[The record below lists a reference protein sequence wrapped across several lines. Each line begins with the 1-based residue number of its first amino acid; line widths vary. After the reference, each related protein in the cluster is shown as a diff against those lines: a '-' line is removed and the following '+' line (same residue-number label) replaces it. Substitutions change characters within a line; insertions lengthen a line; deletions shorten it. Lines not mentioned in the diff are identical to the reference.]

1 MKKLRYKII
10 LTVVML
16 SLLIATIFSI
26 NMFASPSYTKV
37 TFVHGGT
44 TSSQVVASGES
55 MVLPTPNA
63 KNGGEVF
70 GWFDRS
76 GNFYECGESFSPD
89 KPTTLYC
96 AEGGEIALSGSFP
109 YYFSKGYSYI
119 KLNSN
124 ITVNSAITVPDGLVF
139 IDLNGNNISL
149 NSEADGFVGENFGLI
164 LANSSTEKSTFTHTA
179 GGEEAFSLNSLVS
192 VTPNS
197 SASNLSFVIGK
208 NVSVKANMNLYT
220 VTKDISAFDG
230 AVDIEIYGELDCAK
244 ILRSNNI
251 SGATLEI
258 FEDAIITTDGEF
270 FFEDVGG
277 TTKTA
282 ASLIVHGGK
291 FNVNK
296 TTSYASDTSRFKA
309 LIYGGSYSSDTS
321 KFFPL
326 GNYKSTYN
334 NSTSMFDF
342 DKCEHAGSLI
352 EHAPDCTTDVT
363 LDHFCKYCET
373 VYEKRYVQG
382 VGHSY
387 LPELT
392 QDIVNTPE
400 KTEPGCYTLT
410 CTKCGH
416 TTEQYTYP
424 DPATV
429 YVTVGFVDIFGKEQ
443 YVRFPSTDLFSFD
456 GSKLLSFSADALYYD
471 RVNSKGEVDT
481 DVYIQQTSVFYIE
494 IPLGTTEIFGST
506 HTYNGTTTPTGV
518 FLRNDHLK
526 VIEFPVSVKK
536 IGKYAFSTMSA
547 LERVIG
553 IENVSDVIEEYAFS
567 QTADSKFVMDELT
580 LNAKTI
586 QRDAFKNV
594 RMKILNVGASVGS
607 IGQNAFGLEAGIT
620 SLLKEIFVEG
630 NTLGEGKTLQ
640 EVFAYQR
647 KSYSGGHQFDGLSL
661 VFFDHNYQTVSV
673 PSTCTEYGYDLLT
686 CDRCG
691 YEHKSNFLD
700 EYAEHHYVDYS
711 KPATCQTLGFI
722 GRKCTVCN
730 YVKTDEDLWYDKN
743 VHIYDYAEVKFAL
756 DKGASICVDAYYTL
770 SQCKCG
776 AIEKDTPENRS
787 QIYQPEP
794 GADHKWRE
802 TVEKPSTCGTWGLS
816 KYECTVCR
824 QRKSAP
830 TEPNGAHTWVY
841 YTTTAATCKEGAKG
855 YAQCS
860 VCEQRKD
867 TTSQTPDPDGHIK
880 KAGDNGVVVT
890 EPTEI
895 HSGSKKF
902 NCALCGYEFYE
913 DIPALGKTNDG
924 SFDFLGIRWKGV
936 PQLVLTIVSIIVVA
950 ILLAIGLG
958 MTFIFTFTKKRSKS
972 KGYKFGF
979 NTISKAVAASKSQT
993 IAEQL
998 AEMNLSEEL
1007 PPEVEIGENGL
1018 VDEEAAFTAYMDA
1031 ISGFDATREL
1041 NIDEEASN
1049 EEAPSAEDAWQAYVD
1064 ALNKDYEETMEIS
1077 LRESGEQKSFAEMMD
1092 ETVIDLDIPNEES
1105 TMDDSTAE

>member
-1 MKKLRYKII
+1 
-10 LTVVML
+10 
-16 SLLIATIFSI
+16 
-26 NMFASPSYTKV
+26 
-37 TFVHGGT
+37 
-44 TSSQVVASGES
+44 
-55 MVLPTPNA
+55 
-63 KNGGEVF
+63 
-70 GWFDRS
+70 
-76 GNFYECGESFSPD
+76 
-89 KPTTLYC
+89 
-96 AEGGEIALSGSFP
+96 
-109 YYFSKGYSYI
+109 
-119 KLNSN
+119 
-124 ITVNSAITVPDGLVF
+124 
-139 IDLNGNNISL
+139 
-149 NSEADGFVGENFGLI
+149 
-164 LANSSTEKSTFTHTA
+164 
-179 GGEEAFSLNSLVS
+179 
-192 VTPNS
+192 
-197 SASNLSFVIGK
+197 
-208 NVSVKANMNLYT
+208 
-220 VTKDISAFDG
+220 
-230 AVDIEIYGELDCAK
+230 
-244 ILRSNNI
+244 
-251 SGATLEI
+251 
-258 FEDAIITTDGEF
+258 
-270 FFEDVGG
+270 
-277 TTKTA
+277 
-282 ASLIVHGGK
+282 
-291 FNVNK
+291 
-296 TTSYASDTSRFKA
+296 
-309 LIYGGSYSSDTS
+309 
-321 KFFPL
+321 
-326 GNYKSTYN
+326 
-334 NSTSMFDF
+334 
-342 DKCEHAGSLI
+342 
-352 EHAPDCTTDVT
+352 
-363 LDHFCKYCET
+363 
-373 VYEKRYVQG
+373 
-382 VGHSY
+382 
-387 LPELT
+387 
-392 QDIVNTPE
+392 
-400 KTEPGCYTLT
+400 
-410 CTKCGH
+410 
-416 TTEQYTYP
+416 
-424 DPATV
+424 
-429 YVTVGFVDIFGKEQ
+429 
-443 YVRFPSTDLFSFD
+443 
-456 GSKLLSFSADALYYD
+456 
-471 RVNSKGEVDT
+471 
-481 DVYIQQTSVFYIE
+481 
-494 IPLGTTEIFGST
+494 
-506 HTYNGTTTPTGV
+506 
-518 FLRNDHLK
+518 
-526 VIEFPVSVKK
+526 
-536 IGKYAFSTMSA
+536 
-547 LERVIG
+547 
-553 IENVSDVIEEYAFS
+553 
-567 QTADSKFVMDELT
+567 
-580 LNAKTI
+580 
-586 QRDAFKNV
+586 
-594 RMKILNVGASVGS
+594 MKILNVGASVGS

-630 NTLGEGKTLQ
+630 NNLGEGKTLQ

-661 VFFDHNYQTVSV
+661 VFFDHNYQTVAV

-841 YTTTAATCKEGAKG
+841 FTTTAATCKEGAKG

-880 KAGDNGVVVT
+880 KAGDNGIVVT

-895 HSGSKKF
+895 HTGSKKF

-913 DIPALGKTNDG
+913 DIPALGEIDDG
-924 SFDFLGIRWKGV
+924 SKEFSFLGMTFRVGGDNTEFTMFGLSFAIGGG
-936 PQLVLTIVSIIVVA
+936 LVGFFL
-950 ILLAIGLG
+950 ILLFGLAFFALLIIGIG

-1077 LRESGEQKSFAEMMD
+1077 LREVGEQKSFAEMMD

-1105 TMDDSTAE
+1105 ANDDSTAE

>member
-1 MKKLRYKII
+1 MKKLHSKII
-10 LTVVML
+10 LTVVVL
-16 SLLIATIFSI
+16 SVLIATIFSI

-37 TFVHGGT
+37 TFVHGNS
-44 TSSQVVASGES
+44 TSSQAVASGES
-55 MVLPTPNA
+55 IILPTPEA
-63 KNGGEVF
+63 KNGGEVY

-109 YYFSKGYSYI
+109 FYLSRGYSYI

-124 ITVNSAITVPDGLVF
+124 ITVNSQITVPDGIVY
-139 IDLNGNNISL
+139 IDLNGNNLSL
-149 NSEADGFVGENFGLI
+149 NTATDGFVGENFGLI
-164 LANSSTEKSTFTHTA
+164 IANSSSEKSTFTHTA
-179 GGEEAFSLNSLVS
+179 DGEESFSLNSLVS
-192 VTPNS
+192 VTPNA
-197 SASNLSFVIGK
+197 SASNLSFVIGE
-208 NVSVKANMNLYT
+208 NVSLKANMNLYT

-230 AVDIEIYGELDCAK
+230 AVDIEVYGSLECTK

-251 SGATLEI
+251 SGATLEV
-258 FEDAIITTDGEF
+258 FEGAEVTTNGEF

-282 ASLIVHGGK
+282 ASLIVHGGT

-296 TTSYASDTSRFKA
+296 TTSYAADTSRFKA
-309 LIYGGSYSSDTS
+309 LIYGGSYSTDTT

-334 NSTSMFDF
+334 SSTSMFDF
-342 DKCEHAGSLI
+342 SKCEHVGALI
-352 EHAPDCTTDVT
+352 EHAPDCTTDIT
-363 LDHFCKYCET
+363 LDHFCKYCEA
-373 VYEKRYVQG
+373 VYEKRYPQG

-416 TTEQYTYP
+416 STKQYTYP

-526 VIEFPVSVKK
+526 IVEFPVSVKK

-547 LERVIG
+547 LEKVIG
-553 IENVSDVIEEYAFS
+553 IENVSELIEEYAFA
-567 QTADSKFVMDELT
+567 QTASSKFVMDEMT

-586 QRDAFKNV
+586 QREAFKNA
-594 RMKILNVGASVGS
+594 RMKILNIGASVGS
-607 IGQNAFGLEAGIT
+607 IGQGAFALEAGIT
-620 SLLKEIFVEG
+620 SNLKEIFVEG

-647 KSYSGGHQFDGLSL
+647 KSYSGGHQFDGLGL
-661 VFFDHNYQTVSV
+661 VFFDHNYKTVSI

-691 YEHKSNFLD
+691 YAHKSNFLD
-700 EYAEHHYVDYS
+700 EYAEHSFVEYS

-730 YVKTDEDLWYDKN
+730 FIKTDEDLWYDKN
-743 VHIYDYAEVKFAL
+743 VHTYDYAEVKIPL
-756 DKGASICVDAYYTL
+756 ESGTSICVDPYYTL

-776 AIEKDTPENRS
+776 AIEPNTPENRS
-787 QIYQPEP
+787 EIYQPAA
-794 GADHKWRE
+794 GADHKWKE
-802 TVEKPSTCGTWGLS
+802 TVIIANSCGTWGLS
-816 KYECTVCR
+816 RYDCTVCR
-824 QRKSAP
+824 ATRNAA
-830 TEPNGAHTWVY
+830 TEPKGAHNWEYFITVK
-841 YTTTAATCKEGAKG
+841 ATCQEGAKG
-855 YAQCS
+855 YAKCS
-860 VCEQRKD
+860 VCAQTKD
-867 TTSQTPDPDGHIK
+867 TSSEAVDPNAHTK
-880 KAGDNGVVVT
+880 RAGDVGVVVT

-895 HSGSKKF
+895 HTGSKKY

-913 DIPALGKTNDG
+913 DIPALGKIDDG
-924 SFDFLGIRWKGV
+924 SIDFVGIRWRSWV
-936 PQLVLTIVSIIVVA
+936 TLTLAIVSLVVFIV
-950 ILLAIGLG
+950 LLLIGIG
-958 MTFIFTFTKKRSKS
+958 MTFIFTFTKKRSKAR
-972 KGYKFGF
+972 GYKFGF

-993 IAEQL
+993 IADQL

-1041 NIDEEASN
+1041 NIEEDVSDEV
-1049 EEAPSAEDAWQAYVD
+1049 APSAEDAWQAYVD
-1064 ALNKDYEETMEIS
+1064 AINKEYEETMEIS
-1077 LRESGEQKSFAEMMD
+1077 LREAGEQKSFADMMD
-1092 ETVIDLDIPNEES
+1092 ETVINLDIPDEAP
-1105 TMDDSTAE
+1105 TDDTAEK